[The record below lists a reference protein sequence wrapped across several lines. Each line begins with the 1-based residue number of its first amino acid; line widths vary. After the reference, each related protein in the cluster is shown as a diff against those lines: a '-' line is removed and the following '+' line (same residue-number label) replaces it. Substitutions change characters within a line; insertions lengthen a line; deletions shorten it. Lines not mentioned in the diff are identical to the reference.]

1 MTTRTDPA
9 KPPGPATP
17 GGAAP
22 GRRSHV
28 PGDGTAHA
36 AAVERAQKGMLH
48 EARELKRTRIG
59 ADVLCEALLRQG
71 VDVFFSY
78 PGGVIL
84 PLYDVLGDY
93 PELRHVLVRHEQGG
107 AHAADGYARVTGT
120 VGVCMGT
127 SGPGATNLV
136 TGIGTAMLDSV
147 PMVAITGNVPSAL
160 IGKDAFQEIDINGI
174 TLPMTKHNYLVRDAD
189 ELPRVVAEAFHI
201 ARTGRPGPVHIDI
214 TKDALQQETRAEHP
228 TEEEIIAGLP
238 GFRPN
243 LDGHGRQ
250 LKTAATEIANAKRPV
265 ILAGHGVLHAEA
277 WDDLRA
283 FAEKTS
289 IPVAWTLLGIG
300 AIDETHPLAY
310 GYMGMHGWKH
320 VNRAIQSAD
329 LLIAIGMRF
338 DDRVTGNVRTYAPYA
353 RIVHVDIDP
362 AEIGK
367 NVAVEVP
374 IVGDAGRVLR
384 ALTPMVPETSADE
397 RREYLD
403 QLADWKRDSEAS
415 SWHGSGAWRDGV
427 LSADYVVERIG
438 ELTDHRAT
446 YVADVG
452 QNQMWLARYTGFRE
466 PNSHV
471 SSGGLG
477 TMGFSV
483 PAAMGAALGRPD
495 RETWAITGDGG
506 FQMTFQ
512 ELMTLVAD
520 DIPVKIALFDN
531 KKLGMIRQWQEIIY
545 AGNYHSAN
553 LPGPGLREAC
563 RRVRDPGVPGQH
575 PGRGGRCDPGGPG
588 RRRAGTHLVRDRRGA
603 ERLPDDAGRQGPVG
617 PDREVGR
624 GGRMSGDPNSNG
636 RDPEAAPVTPAPAA
650 AATSGTSPAA
660 SPVPAHAVPPP
671 RALPGSGETRRHV
684 LVAIV
689 TNKPGVLNRVSSL
702 MRARNF
708 NIDSLA
714 VSKTDRED
722 TSRMTITLHGD
733 DVAVEQAAKQLYRL
747 IDVLKVQDVTSDPTV
762 EHELAFVKIRATD
775 SNRDE
780 VLRLVE
786 LSRGRVVD
794 LADGSIIVEV
804 TGTESEIDTFV
815 SLVRTYGIKEL
826 VRTGAVVMARG
837 SGSIE
842 EAIKR

>member
-1 MTTRTDPA
+1 MTIRTDSA
-9 KPPGPATP
+9 KPPSPD
-17 GGAAP
+17 AP
-22 GRRSHV
+22 PKSGRRSHV

-36 AAVERAQKGMLH
+36 AAVEQARKEMLH
-48 EARELKRTRIG
+48 EGRELKRTRIG

-107 AHAADGYARVTGT
+107 AHAADGYARVTGR

-136 TGIGTAMLDSV
+136 TGIGTALLDSV
-147 PMVAITGNVPSAL
+147 PMVAITGNVPAAL

-174 TLPMTKHNYLVRDAD
+174 TLPMTKHNYLVRDAND
-189 ELPRVVAEAFHI
+189 LPRVVAEAFHI
-201 ARTGRPGPVHIDI
+201 ARSGRPGPVHIDI
-214 TKDALQQETRAEHP
+214 TKDALQQETHAGHP
-228 TEEEIIAGLP
+228 SQDEVVAGLP

-243 LDGHGRQ
+243 LEGHGRQ
-250 LKTAATEIANAKRPV
+250 LKTAVAEIAAAKRPV

-277 WDDLRA
+277 WDELRA

-300 AIDETHPLAY
+300 AMDETHPLAY

-353 RIVHVDIDP
+353 RIIHADIDP

-374 IVGDAGRVLR
+374 IVGDAKRVLE
-384 ALTPMVPETSADE
+384 ALTRMVPETPLAD
-397 RREYLD
+397 RKEYLD
-403 QLADWKRDSEAS
+403 QLAEWRSESEGS
-415 SWHGSGAWRDGV
+415 SWHGSGAWRDGL
-427 LSADYVVERIG
+427 LSADYVVARIG
-438 ELTDHRAT
+438 ELTDHDAT

-452 QNQMWLARYTGFRE
+452 QNQMWLARYAGFRR
-466 PNSHV
+466 PNTHV

-512 ELMTLVAD
+512 ELMTLVQD
-520 DIPVKIALFDN
+520 RIPVKIALFDN

-545 AGNYHSAN
+545 AGNYHSA
-553 LPGPGLREAC
+553 
-563 RRVRDPGVPGQH
+563 
-575 PGRGGRCDPGGPG
+575 
-588 RRRAGTHLVRDRRGA
+588 HL
-603 ERLPDDAGRQGPVG
+603 LG
-617 PDREVGR
+617 PDYLKLA
-624 GGRMSGDPNSNG
+624 
-636 RDPEAAPVTPAPAA
+636 EAFGIPAVKASTPA
-650 AATSGTSPAA
+650 
-660 SPVPAHAVPPP
+660 
-671 RALPGSGETRRHV
+671 
-684 LVAIV
+684 
-689 TNKPGVLNRVSSL
+689 
-702 MRARNF
+702 
-708 NIDSLA
+708 
-714 VSKTDRED
+714 
-722 TSRMTITLHGD
+722 
-733 DVAVEQAAKQLYRL
+733 
-747 IDVLKVQDVTSDPTV
+747 
-762 EHELAFVKIRATD
+762 
-775 SNRDE
+775 E
-780 VLRLVE
+780 V
-786 LSRGRVVD
+786 D
-794 LADGSIIVEV
+794 
-804 TGTESEIDTFV
+804 
-815 SLVRTYGIKEL
+815 
-826 VRTGAVVMARG
+826 
-837 SGSIE
+837 
-842 EAIKR
+842 EAIRFAQGVDGPALVWFEIAEEQNVFPMMPAGKGLSDLIENWGGADE

>member
-1 MTTRTDPA
+1 MTIAKGDPA
-9 KPPGPATP
+9 STP
-17 GGAAP
+17 GRTAGTA
-22 GRRSHV
+22 RRSHV
-28 PGDGTAHA
+28 PNDGSAGA
-36 AAVERAQKGMLH
+36 AAVETARKGMLH
-48 EARELKRTRIG
+48 EARDLKRTRIG

-107 AHAADGYARVTGT
+107 AHAADGYARVTGR

-136 TGIGTAMLDSV
+136 TGIGTALLDSV
-147 PMVAITGNVPSAL
+147 PMVAITGNVPGAL

-189 ELPRVVAEAFHI
+189 ELPRVIAEAFHI
-201 ARTGRPGPVHIDI
+201 ARSGRPGPVHIDI

-228 TEEEIIAGLP
+228 TEAEVAAGLP

-243 LDGHGRQ
+243 TEPHGRQ
-250 LKTAATEIANAKRPV
+250 LKLAATELAAAKRPV
-265 ILAGHGVLHAEA
+265 ILAGHGVLHAGA
-277 WDDLRA
+277 WDELRA
-283 FAEKTS
+283 FAERTS

-300 AIDETHPLAY
+300 AMPEDHPLAY

-329 LLIAIGMRF
+329 LLFAIGMRF

-374 IVGDAGRVLR
+374 IVADAKRVLE
-384 ALTPMVPETSADE
+384 ALTRMVPAVAPDE
-397 RREYLD
+397 RRDYLD
-403 QLADWKRDSEAS
+403 QLAEWKRESEGS
-415 SWHGSGAWRDGV
+415 SWHGSGAWRDGL
-427 LSADYVVERIG
+427 LSADYVVGRIG
-438 ELTDHRAT
+438 ELTNHAAT

-506 FQMTFQ
+506 FQMTSQ

-520 DIPVKIALFDN
+520 DIPVKIALLDN

-545 AGNYHSAN
+545 AGNYHSAH
-553 LPGPGLREAC
+553 LPGPDFAKLADAYGIPAFRA
-563 RRVRDPGVPGQH
+563 RTPGEV
-575 PGRGGRCDPGGPG
+575 
-588 RRRAGTHLVRDRRGA
+588 
-603 ERLPDDAGRQGPVG
+603 DDAIVAAQAVDGPALIWFEIAEEQNVF
-617 PDREVGR
+617 P
-624 GGRMSGDPNSNG
+624 MM
-636 RDPEAAPVTPAPAA
+636 PAGKGL
-650 AATSGTSPAA
+650 S
-660 SPVPAHAVPPP
+660 
-671 RALPGSGETRRHV
+671 
-684 LVAIV
+684 
-689 TNKPGVLNRVSSL
+689 
-702 MRARNF
+702 
-708 NIDSLA
+708 D
-714 VSKTDRED
+714 
-722 TSRMTITLHGD
+722 
-733 DVAVEQAAKQLYRL
+733 L
-747 IDVLKVQDVTSDPTV
+747 IEKWDG
-762 EHELAFVKIRATD
+762 A
-775 SNRDE
+775 DE
-780 VLRLVE
+780 
-786 LSRGRVVD
+786 
-794 LADGSIIVEV
+794 
-804 TGTESEIDTFV
+804 
-815 SLVRTYGIKEL
+815 
-826 VRTGAVVMARG
+826 
-837 SGSIE
+837 
-842 EAIKR
+842 

>member
-1 MTTRTDPA
+1 MTTRTDTA
-9 KPPGPATP
+9 KPPSPGGTPAT
-17 GGAAP
+17 GAKGA
-22 GRRSHV
+22 RRSHV

-48 EARELKRTRIG
+48 EARDLKRTRIG
-59 ADVLCEALLRQG
+59 ADVLCEGLLRQG

-93 PELRHVLVRHEQGG
+93 PELRHILVRHEQGG
-107 AHAADGYARVTGT
+107 AHAADGYARVTGK
-120 VGVCMGT
+120 VGVAMGT

-136 TGIGTAMLDSV
+136 TGIGTALLDSV
-147 PMVAITGNVPSAL
+147 PMVAITGNVPGAL

-189 ELPRVVAEAFHI
+189 ELPRVIAEAFHI
-201 ARTGRPGPVHIDI
+201 ARTGRPGPVHVDI
-214 TKDALQQETRAEHP
+214 TKDALQQETSAPHP
-228 TEEEIIAGLP
+228 SEAEIIAGLP

-250 LKTAATEIANAKRPV
+250 LKLAAQEIAAAKRPV

-277 WDDLRA
+277 WDDLKA

-300 AIDETHPLAY
+300 VIDETHPLAY
-310 GYMGMHGWKH
+310 GFMGMHGWKH

-353 RIVHVDIDP
+353 RIIHVDIDP

-384 ALTPMVPETSADE
+384 ALTPMVPETTADE

-403 QLADWKRDSEAS
+403 QLADWRRDSEAS
-415 SWHGSGAWRDGV
+415 SWHGSGAWRDGL

-438 ELTDHRAT
+438 ELTDHQAT

-452 QNQMWLARYTGFRE
+452 QNQMWLARYTGFRN

-512 ELMTLVAD
+512 ELMTLKAD
-520 DIPVKIALFDN
+520 DIPVKIALLDN

-545 AGNYHSAN
+545 GGNYHSAS
-553 LPGPGLREAC
+553 LPGPDFAKLADAFDIPAFRAST
-563 RRVRDPGVPGQH
+563 PGEV
-575 PGRGGRCDPGGPG
+575 
-588 RRRAGTHLVRDRRGA
+588 
-603 ERLPDDAGRQGPVG
+603 DDAIR
-617 PDREVGR
+617 
-624 GGRMSGDPNSNG
+624 
-636 RDPEAAPVTPAPAA
+636 AAQ
-650 AATSGTSPAA
+650 
-660 SPVPAHAVPPP
+660 
-671 RALPGSGETRRHV
+671 
-684 LVAIV
+684 
-689 TNKPGVLNRVSSL
+689 
-702 MRARNF
+702 
-708 NIDSLA
+708 A
-714 VSKTDRED
+714 VSGPALIWFE
-722 TSRMTITLHGD
+722 I
-733 DVAVEQAAKQLYRL
+733 AEEQNVFPMMPAGKGLSDL
-747 IDVLKVQDVTSDPTV
+747 IEKWGG
-762 EHELAFVKIRATD
+762 A
-775 SNRDE
+775 DE
-780 VLRLVE
+780 
-786 LSRGRVVD
+786 
-794 LADGSIIVEV
+794 
-804 TGTESEIDTFV
+804 
-815 SLVRTYGIKEL
+815 
-826 VRTGAVVMARG
+826 
-837 SGSIE
+837 
-842 EAIKR
+842 

>member
-1 MTTRTDPA
+1 MTTKTDDSSASTPPR
-9 KPPGPATP
+9 PPGPAASGP
-17 GGAAP
+17 AAQNA
-22 GRRSHV
+22 RRSHV
-28 PGDGTAHA
+28 PADGSAHA
-36 AAVERAQKGMLH
+36 AAIERAQKGMLH
-48 EARELKRTRIG
+48 EARDLKRTRIG

-84 PLYDVLGDY
+84 PLYDVLGES
-93 PELRHVLVRHEQGG
+93 PELRHILVRHEQGG
-107 AHAADGYARVTGT
+107 AHAADGYARVTGR

-136 TGIGTAMLDSV
+136 TGIGTALLDSV
-147 PMVAITGNVPSAL
+147 PMVAITGNVPGAL

-189 ELPRVVAEAFHI
+189 DLPRVVAEAFHI
-201 ARTGRPGPVHIDI
+201 ARSGRPGPVHIDI

-228 TEEEIIAGLP
+228 TDDEVVAGLP

-250 LKTAATEIANAKRPV
+250 LKLAAQEIAAAKRPV

-277 WDDLRA
+277 WDDLKA
-283 FAEKTS
+283 FAEKTN

-300 AIDETHPLAY
+300 AMDETHPLAY

-329 LLIAIGMRF
+329 LLIALGMRF

-384 ALTPMVPETSADE
+384 ALTPMVEAVPAAD
-397 RREYLD
+397 RADYLE
-403 QLADWKRDSEAS
+403 QLAEWKRDSEAS

-427 LSADYVVERIG
+427 LSADYVIERIG
-438 ELTDHRAT
+438 ELTDHQAT

-452 QNQMWLARYTGFRE
+452 QNQMWLARYTGFRN

-506 FQMTFQ
+506 FQMTSQ

-520 DIPVKIALFDN
+520 KIPVKIALLDN

-545 AGNYHSAN
+545 GGNYHSAN
-553 LPGPGLREAC
+553 LPGPDFAKLADAYGMPAFRARTPGEVDEAI
-563 RRVRDPGVPGQH
+563 
-575 PGRGGRCDPGGPG
+575 
-588 RRRAGTHLVRDRRGA
+588 
-603 ERLPDDAGRQGPVG
+603 
-617 PDREVGR
+617 
-624 GGRMSGDPNSNG
+624 
-636 RDPEAAPVTPAPAA
+636 AA
-650 AATSGTSPAA
+650 AQAIDGPALIWFEIA
-660 SPVPAHAVPPP
+660 EEQNVFPMMPAGKG
-671 RALPGSGETRRHV
+671 LS
-684 LVAIV
+684 
-689 TNKPGVLNRVSSL
+689 
-702 MRARNF
+702 
-708 NIDSLA
+708 D
-714 VSKTDRED
+714 
-722 TSRMTITLHGD
+722 
-733 DVAVEQAAKQLYRL
+733 L
-747 IDVLKVQDVTSDPTV
+747 IEKWGG
-762 EHELAFVKIRATD
+762 A
-775 SNRDE
+775 DE
-780 VLRLVE
+780 
-786 LSRGRVVD
+786 
-794 LADGSIIVEV
+794 
-804 TGTESEIDTFV
+804 
-815 SLVRTYGIKEL
+815 
-826 VRTGAVVMARG
+826 
-837 SGSIE
+837 
-842 EAIKR
+842 